1 MKICQ
6 ISSSRSSHRIL
17 SFCSPRIVRSL
28 VQHPTSTSTRP
39 FASLHQQKR
48 HIPDTQK
55 SSNRSTFLWNSAFTA
70 STPGCLRS
78 ISDMAKPA
86 GIDQLTTL
94 VSGLS
99 LDSIAEKYPQAHP
112 EINPLDFYRAHVSN
126 VLAGISGVDSQII
139 YPAINW
145 TTGLDKGD
153 FVLAVPALRIK
164 GQKPDALA
172 TKWAE
177 EVQSSSL
184 GHCMFQS

>member
-1 MKICQ
+1 
-6 ISSSRSSHRIL
+6 
-17 SFCSPRIVRSL
+17 
-28 VQHPTSTSTRP
+28 
-39 FASLHQQKR
+39 
-48 HIPDTQK
+48 
-55 SSNRSTFLWNSAFTA
+55 
-70 STPGCLRS
+70 
-78 ISDMAKPA
+78 MAKPA
-86 GIDQLTTL
+86 GIDQLTSL

-126 VLAGISGVDSQII
+126 VLAGISGVDAQIVF
-139 YPAINW
+139 PAINW

-177 EVQSSSL
+177 EVQRSCL
-184 GHCMFQS
+184 GHCMF

>member
-1 MKICQ
+1 
-6 ISSSRSSHRIL
+6 
-17 SFCSPRIVRSL
+17 
-28 VQHPTSTSTRP
+28 
-39 FASLHQQKR
+39 
-48 HIPDTQK
+48 
-55 SSNRSTFLWNSAFTA
+55 
-70 STPGCLRS
+70 
-78 ISDMAKPA
+78 MAKPA

-153 FVLAVPALRIK
+153 FVLAVPALRLK

-172 TKWAE
+172 IKWAE
-177 EVQSSSL
+177 EVKSNTLS
-184 GHCMFQS
+184 HFMF